1 VEDEDLRRS
10 VPDELMAD
18 PRLSV
23 DADLTVSVADGEV
36 TVRGTVVTQRDKLE
50 ATESARRVPGVT
62 SVKDEIEVRGRN
74 DADLRTDVVEELAVG
89 HIPASV
95 VVEVHEGT
103 VALTGVVDRQDLRDA
118 AAFIAKVVP
127 GVVGVDNHVE
137 VKGQTPTSDVEYST
151 RAAVDDI
158 AVLDAEMAGDED
170 TARRELGARLAAAAR
185 RIEQVRAASEAG
197 GNVVRFRMERYIE
210 ALESDAI
217 DAHSRLSAIPDVR
230 SYDGKILQRE
240 ITAMESGV
248 AVAEAKLD
256 AARAAERDDHRGEA
270 DAEIRAKRIEVRG
283 MRAVFDRTFGAKKL
297 PADSETSEEHPDDD

>member
-1 VEDEDLRRS
+1 VADEDLRRS
-10 VPDELMAD
+10 VTDELSSD

-23 DADLTVSVADGEV
+23 DADLSVSVADGAV
-36 TVRGTVVTQRDKLE
+36 TLRGTVVTQRDKLE
-50 ATESARRVPGVT
+50 ATGAARRVPGVT
-62 SVKDEIEVRGRN
+62 SVKDEIEVSVRT

-95 VVEVHEGT
+95 DAEVHEGT
-103 VALTGVVDRQDLRDA
+103 VTLTGAVDRQDHRDA
-118 AAFIAKVVP
+118 AAFIVKVVP
-127 GVVGVDNHVE
+127 GVVGVENHIE
-137 VKGQTPTSDVEYST
+137 VKGQTPTSDVEYTT
-151 RAAVDDI
+151 RAAVDEI
-158 AVLDAEMAGDED
+158 AAGEPEMAGDED

-217 DAHSRLSAIPDVR
+217 DAHSRLSAISDVR

-270 DAEIRAKRIEVRG
+270 DAEIRAKKIEARG
-283 MRAVFDRTFGAKKL
+283 IRAVFDRTFRVKGRAGDSDL
-297 PADSETSEEHPDDD
+297 P